1 MSLCSDTH
9 VDALR
14 CISGASRMAA
24 SRRRA
29 TVCRM
34 DTIETPPDHRTLPE
48 VLGLP
53 TWLPALLTIL
63 LVIAC
68 IGFAGVA
75 LAVDAYTEHFDRGL
89 RPGPPWWDDDALRF
103 VTLSALLGGVGST
116 LLWARWR
123 VALVTATVALAVV
136 GGFALTLRL
145 LGLG

>member
-1 MSLCSDTH
+1 
-9 VDALR
+9 
-14 CISGASRMAA
+14 MAPA
-24 SRRRA
+24 GRRA
-29 TVCRM
+29 TVSPM

-53 TWLPALLTIL
+53 PWLPALLTIL

-103 VTLSALLGGVGST
+103 VTLSALLGGVGSA

-123 VALVTATVALAVV
+123 VAVTVTVVALAAI
-136 GGFALTLRL
+136 GGFALALRV